1 MRDLKKIWFGIY
13 NDKIILYF
21 SLMVVIGERL
31 MIWGGVD
38 LIVLIRF
45 IFFVGGREREKM
57 LLIVYFNKK

>member
-38 LIVLIRF
+38 LIVLLRF
-45 IFFVGGREREKM
+45 IFFMGGREREKM

>member
-45 IFFVGGREREKM
+45 IFFKGGREREKNV
-57 LLIVYFNKK
+57 INSIF

>member
-45 IFFVGGREREKM
+45 IFFMGEEREKKC
-57 LLIVYFNKK
+57 Y

>member
-38 LIVLIRF
+38 LIFLIRV
-45 IFFVGGREREKM
+45 IFFMGEEREKNV
-57 LLIVYFNKK
+57 INSIF

>member
-45 IFFVGGREREKM
+45 IFFMGEEREKNV
-57 LLIVYFNKK
+57 INSIF

>member
-31 MIWGGVD
+31 MIWGGVN

-45 IFFVGGREREKM
+45 IFFMGEEREKNV
-57 LLIVYFNKK
+57 INSIF

>member
-45 IFFVGGREREKM
+45 IFFMGGREREKM